1 MLKKVKFFFQDKN
14 NLFRNSLFPAVIMEW
29 TNVNVC
35 HSASFNV
42 FKKVIL
48 KIIRPNVDT
57 NVDSSEGLKL
67 LTRIRLGLCHLADHK
82 FRHILQDCI
91 DPICSCS
98 QKIETSTHFLL
109 HYHYARQT
117 LVVIEKVT

>member
-14 NLFRNSLFPAVIMEW
+14 NLFQNSLFPAVIIEW
-29 TNVNVC
+29 INVDIC
-35 HSASFNV
+35 HSASCNV

-67 LTRIRLGLCHLADHK
+67 LTRIRLGLRHLADHK
-82 FRHILQDCI
+82 FRHIQDCI

-109 HYHYARQT
+109 HYHCARHT
-117 LVVIEKVT
+117 LIEKVS